1 MLAWRSTQHD
11 RPYADLGPAPF
22 SGIAADA
29 RPAVLRLPLD
39 ATRLELLGDDLDD
52 ERAERCAQAPRS
64 EDRGDRHRQRDAV
77 LGPELG
83 GDASQGVA
91 HPLFGEFAFAGATR
105 AVLRPET
112 DDVAPTHLSDEGVGA
127 RRGPDDAELDGG
139 TRCLGELRQ
148 VDVAQ
153 RIERLD
159 L

>member
-1 MLAWRSTQHD
+1 MTTLTMSGRSGAR
-11 RPYADLGPAPF
+11 RPRGPRTVVIGIGSVTPSLGP
-22 SGIAADA
+22 S
-29 RPAVLRLPLD
+29 LE
-39 ATRLELLGDDLDD
+39 ATR
-52 ERAERCAQAPRS
+52 
-64 EDRGDRHRQRDAV
+64 V
-77 LGPELG
+77 
-83 GDASQGVA
+83 QGVA

-112 DDVAPTHLSDEGVGA
+112 NDLAPTHLSDEGVGA

-159 L
+159 LGAEDRQVYGRSERQQRLPAQ